1 MRILH
6 NRKLNRLKGYDYSQQ
21 GYYFVTICT
30 KNMIEYFGEI
40 RNNNMIINKYG
51 LIVQKQWLWL
61 EKHFKYV
68 HLDEFVIMP
77 NHRHGILEINPNV
90 GINRDLSLRR
100 PKQQKQN
107 DENQKIKIK
116 SLSELIG
123 AFKTTSSKQIHL
135 DGLKDFKWQRSF
147 YEHIVRNHESLERIR
162 LYIRNNPLMLQQD
175 RNRITV

>member
-1 MRILH
+1 M
-6 NRKLNRLKGYDYSQQ
+6 GYDYSEQ

-51 LIVQKQWLWL
+51 LIVRKQWIWL

-77 NHRHGILEINPNV
+77 NHMHGILEIKPNV
-90 GINRDLSLRR
+90 GTNSDLSL
-100 PKQQKQN
+100 QSNQN
-107 DENQKIKIK
+107 IKNPKIKIK

-135 DGLKDFKWQRSF
+135 EDLTEFIWQRSF
-147 YEHIVRNHESLERIR
+147 YEHIVRNYESLERIR
-162 LYIRNNPLMLQQD
+162 LYIQNNPAIWIRD
-175 RNRITV
+175 RNRIAE